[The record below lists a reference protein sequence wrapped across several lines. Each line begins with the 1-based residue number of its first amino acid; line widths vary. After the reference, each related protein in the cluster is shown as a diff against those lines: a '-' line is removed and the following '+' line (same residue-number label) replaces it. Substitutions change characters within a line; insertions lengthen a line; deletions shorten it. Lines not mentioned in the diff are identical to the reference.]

1 MAFVDLETEK
11 IYGCEKDSYTWYHEK
26 GHIVFNKSDKGNKFI
41 FWKENIFVLLIVSL
55 GFGALINNFYLKSL
69 SFSLTL
75 LFVGMYFFEEI
86 WCWGYAIKIKRNK
99 KWKQEK

>member
-11 IYGCEKDSYTWYHEK
+11 IFGCKEGSYTWYHEK
-26 GHIVFNKSDKGNKFI
+26 GHIIFNKSNRGMNFI

-69 SFSLTL
+69 SLSLTI
-75 LFVGMYFFEEI
+75 LFVVMYFYEEA
-86 WCWGYAIKIKRNK
+86 WAWGYALKIKRRK
-99 KWKQEK
+99 